1 MTDDVRAQYAAMHS
15 LAQAADAAM
24 LAGADVVLLAR
35 LPGCGMGYVS
45 PALNGR
51 CTPDVL
57 DPLIDMLDGRYGQ
70 KRAKDDASAPPGKRV
85 AMRDLLE
92 WEHRLGWHL
101 DSGHHYALVGPQV
114 RALRPLSAASLRA
127 APAPGGQPGA
137 WRVLR
142 MRCLLPR
149 VEVDT

>member
-15 LAQAADAAM
+15 LAQAADAAT
-24 LAGADVVLLAR
+24 LAGARVVLLAQ
-35 LPGCGMGYVS
+35 LPDCGMGYVS
-45 PALNGR
+45 PALNG
-51 CTPDVL
+51 CPSDAV

-70 KRAKDDASAPPGKRV
+70 KRAKDDAGAPPGKRV

-92 WEHRLGWHL
+92 ADHRLGWL
-101 DSGHHYALVGPQV
+101 LASGHHYTLVGPQV

-149 VEVDT
+149 VEVET